1 MSKSMSKSMKKK
13 NSNTMFNKLVNNKIT
28 LYVVA
33 LIAFILLVGH
43 IINSQFTA
51 ILLFFL
57 AGGVAYCFTK
67 NMTIVLGSSIAVT
80 TIATMSRSFFVYQ
93 EGMKEGISGEKKSEL
108 SEESE
113 TTSTETNGT
122 GTNGKGSNGT
132 GSNGTGTNGTGTNG
146 TGSTGTG
153 SNGTGSTGT
162 GTNGT
167 GTNGTGT
174 NGTGSN
180 GTGSNGTGTNGTGTN
195 GEAPEALTQLTP
207 ALFNNIPN
215 KDQMQK
221 QLGKAT
227 EMEQAYDNLEKIMGK
242 DNIQSISTDT
252 KDLIRQQNELIK
264 QLKTMTPALNDAMS
278 SIGNLD
284 FSKLTGMFNSAT
296 KTLSEMKSQ

>member
-93 EGMKEGISGEKKSEL
+93 EGMKEGIGISGEKISEL

-122 GTNGKGSNGT
+122 GTNGTGTNGKGSNGT
-132 GSNGTGTNGTGTNG
+132 GSNGTG
-146 TGSTGTG
+146 S
-153 SNGTGSTGT
+153 
-162 GTNGT
+162 
-167 GTNGTGT
+167 

-195 GEAPEALTQLTP
+195 VTGSNGTRSNGTGSNGEAPEGLTQLTP

>member
-13 NSNTMFNKLVNNKIT
+13 NHNTMFNKLVNNKIT
-28 LYVVA
+28 LYIVA
-33 LIAFILLVGH
+33 IIAFIVLVGH
-43 IINSQFTA
+43 IINSQFSA

-67 NMTIVLGSSIAVT
+67 NMTIVLGSSLAVT

-93 EGMKEGISGEKKSEL
+93 EGMMVEAPSGEKIEKIPEE

-113 TTSTETNGT
+113 ATS
-122 GTNGKGSNGT
+122 
-132 GSNGTGTNGTGTNG
+132 
-146 TGSTGTG
+146 TG
-153 SNGTGSTGT
+153 SNGTGS
-162 GTNGT
+162 
-167 GTNGTGT
+167 

-180 GTGSNGTGTNGTGTN
+180 GTGSNGTGTNGTRTNGTGTN
-195 GEAPEALTQLTP
+195 GTGTNGTGTNGRGTNGTGSNGTGTSDPEGLTQLKP
-207 ALFNNIPN
+207 ALLDNIPN

-252 KDLIRQQNELIK
+252 KDLIKQQNELIK

-284 FSKLTGMFNSAT
+284 FSKLSGMFNSAT
-296 KTLSEMKSQ
+296 QALSQLKSQ

>member
-1 MSKSMSKSMKKK
+1 MSKSMKKK
-13 NSNTMFNKLVNNKIT
+13 NSNTMFNKLANNKIT

-33 LIAFILLVGH
+33 IIAFIVLVGH
-43 IINSQFTA
+43 IINSQFSA

-67 NMTIVLGSSIAVT
+67 NMTIVLGSSLAVT

-93 EGMKEGISGEKKSEL
+93 EGMTVQAPSGENPSGEKIEKIPEGATERGSG
-108 SEESE
+108 E
-113 TTSTETNGT
+113 TEKRSVETEKRSGETEKRSGATEKRSGGSGGT
-122 GTNGKGSNGT
+122 GTSD
-132 GSNGTGTNGTGTNG
+132 
-146 TGSTGTG
+146 
-153 SNGTGSTGT
+153 
-162 GTNGT
+162 
-167 GTNGTGT
+167 
-174 NGTGSN
+174 
-180 GTGSNGTGTNGTGTN
+180 
-195 GEAPEALTQLTP
+195 PEGLTQLNP
-207 ALFNNIPN
+207 ALLDNIPN

-252 KDLIRQQNELIK
+252 KDLIKQQNELIK

-284 FSKLTGMFNSAT
+284 FSKLSGMFNSAT
-296 KTLSEMKSQ
+296 QALSQLKSQ